1 MECLRQRGEICF
13 IQRIDDNVTHT
24 FSLKLGQSVSDR
36 FHTLTQRREVD
47 ATNLAPGVCALSRR
61 GRLASVIGLS
71 GCFSIPDSLSSTPF
85 TKRWPCTTVRP
96 FCGRAGQWTITG
108 VRRSFINAS
117 LTGPILPVGVESNVE
132 QYLK

>member
-13 IQRIDDNVTHT
+13 IQRIDDNVTRT

-47 ATNLAPGVCALSRR
+47 ATNLAWRLRAQQAWQAGIGHRIKRMLFHPGFVKQYA
-61 GRLASVIGLS
+61 
-71 GCFSIPDSLSSTPF
+71 
-85 TKRWPCTTVRP
+85 
-96 FCGRAGQWTITG
+96 
-108 VRRSFINAS
+108 
-117 LTGPILPVGVESNVE
+117 E